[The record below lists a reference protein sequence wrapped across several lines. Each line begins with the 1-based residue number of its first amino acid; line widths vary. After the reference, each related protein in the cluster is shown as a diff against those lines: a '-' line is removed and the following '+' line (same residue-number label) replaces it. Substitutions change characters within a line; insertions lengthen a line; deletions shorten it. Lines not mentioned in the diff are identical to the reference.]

1 MGIASAQTKLDLIAY
16 LVIVRIDDPRLR
28 PAVIA
33 LSDRLK
39 IADGTRPN
47 INAVDRIMLLRR

>member
-1 MGIASAQTKLDLIAY
+1 MGIASAQTKTDLIAC
-16 LVIVRIDDPRLR
+16 LVVVRINDPRLR

-39 IADGTRPN
+39 IAAGKRPN
-47 INAVDRIMLLRR
+47 INAVDRITLLRS